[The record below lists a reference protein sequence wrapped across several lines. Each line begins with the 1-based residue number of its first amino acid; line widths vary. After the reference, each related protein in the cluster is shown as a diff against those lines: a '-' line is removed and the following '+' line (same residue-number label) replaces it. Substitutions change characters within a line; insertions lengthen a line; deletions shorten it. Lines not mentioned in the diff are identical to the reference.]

1 MQALRSWSFA
11 SVLLVST
18 TWILVSCL
26 LAVGWVLFQL
36 RGMFS
41 SGSGGIG
48 AVAVDLSVLAIPLV
62 PPLVLIVAWLIMRRF

>member
-1 MQALRSWSFA
+1 
-11 SVLLVST
+11 
-18 TWILVSCL
+18 
-26 LAVGWVLFQL
+26 
-36 RGMFS
+36 MFS